1 MAVQEGRLRSIA
13 TTSISESNMTVK
25 LICASHSPLMEFAS
39 PAEKRQEEVVRATFE
54 NLAAEVQ
61 AYNPTLIITF
71 GPDHFNGFFYDLMPS
86 FCVGIRATAAGD
98 WDYGKDNA
106 KIDVPEQTALGLVRK
121 VLDEG
126 VDVAYSYRMQADHG
140 VTQPLHFLCDGK
152 LDRYLTIPI
161 FINGAAAPMPTTKR
175 TLALG
180 RAVGQFI
187 KSLNLE
193 NERVLILGT
202 GGLSHDP
209 PTPQMG
215 AVPPEVE
222 EFLICGRHP
231 TAEARQ
237 ARQAKIISVGQRLAA
252 GDKSISVP
260 LNPEWDASLL
270 ELFKHADFASIEK
283 MTEDDIRKEG
293 GRGGQE
299 VRSWMAAFAALAE
312 LGQYDMT
319 IHCYEAISEWIAGF
333 GIVSAKLKGE

>member
-1 MAVQEGRLRSIA
+1 MA
-13 TTSISESNMTVK
+13 VK

-39 PAEKRQEEVVRATFE
+39 PQEQRKEQVVRDTFAK
-54 NLAAEVQ
+54 LAAEVK
-61 AYNPTLIITF
+61 AYDPTLIITF

-98 WDYGKDNA
+98 WDYGKAHPELN
-106 KIDVPEQTALGLVRK
+106 VPEATALQLVRR

-140 VTQPLHFLCDGK
+140 VTQPLHFLCDGQ
-152 LDRYLTIPI
+152 LNRYPTIPI

-187 KSLNLE
+187 QSLNLE

-215 AVPPEVE
+215 SVPAEVE
-222 EFLICGRHP
+222 EFLICGRNP
-231 TAEARQ
+231 TAESRNN
-237 ARQAKIISVGQRLAA
+237 RQAKIIAVGQKLAA
-252 GDKSISVP
+252 GDMSVAVP
-260 LNPEWDASLL
+260 LNPEWDRALL
-270 ELFKHADFASIEK
+270 DTLAKADFAAIEA
-283 MTEDDIRKEG
+283 MTEADIRRDG

-299 VRSWMAAFAALAE
+299 VRSWMAAFAALHA
-312 LGQYDMT
+312 LGEYQMT
-319 IHCYEAISEWIAGF
+319 THCYEAISEWIAGF
-333 GIVSAKLKGE
+333 GIVSAELKG

>member
-1 MAVQEGRLRSIA
+1 MA
-13 TTSISESNMTVK
+13 VK

-39 PAEKRQEEVVRATFE
+39 PQRAEQETNVRAAFE
-54 NLAAEVQ
+54 KMAAEVK
-61 AYNPTLIITF
+61 AFDPTLIITF

-98 WDYGKDNA
+98 WNYGAENN
-106 KIDVPEQTALGLVRK
+106 KINVPEETAFNLVRR

-140 VTQPLHFLCDGK
+140 VTQPLHFLCDGQ
-152 LDRYLTIPI
+152 LDRYPTIPV

-175 TLALG
+175 TVALG
-180 RAVGQFI
+180 RAIGQFI

-215 AVPPEVE
+215 SVPPEVE
-222 EFLICGRHP
+222 EFLIAGRNP
-231 TAEARQ
+231 STEARH
-237 ARQAKIISVGQRLAA
+237 ARQAKIIAVGQKLAA
-252 GDKSISVP
+252 GDTSVAVP
-260 LNPEWDASLL
+260 LNAVWDIALL
-270 ELFKHADFASIEK
+270 ETFKNADFAAIEA
-283 MTEDDIRKEG
+283 MTEAEIRRDG

-299 VRSWMAAFAALAE
+299 VRSWIAAFAALSE
-312 LGQYDMT
+312 LGEYQMT
-319 IHCYEAISEWIAGF
+319 TQVYEAISEWIAGF
-333 GIVSAKLKGE
+333 GIVSAELKN

>member
-1 MAVQEGRLRSIA
+1 MA
-13 TTSISESNMTVK
+13 VK

-39 PAEKRQEEVVRATFE
+39 PQRAEQETNVRAAFE
-54 NLAAEVQ
+54 KMAAEVK
-61 AYNPTLIITF
+61 AFDPTLIITF

-98 WDYGKDNA
+98 WNYGAENN
-106 KIDVPEQTALGLVRK
+106 KINVPEETALHLVRR

-140 VTQPLHFLCDGK
+140 VTQPLHFLCDGQ
-152 LDRYLTIPI
+152 LDRYPTIPV

-175 TLALG
+175 TVALG
-180 RAVGQFI
+180 RAIGQFI

-215 AVPPEVE
+215 SVPPEVE
-222 EFLICGRHP
+222 EFLIAGRNP
-231 TAEARQ
+231 STEARH
-237 ARQAKIISVGQRLAA
+237 ARQAKIITVGQKLAA
-252 GDKSISVP
+252 GDTSVAVP
-260 LNPEWDASLL
+260 LNAEWDIALL
-270 ELFKHADFASIEK
+270 ETFKNADFAAIEA
-283 MTEDDIRKEG
+283 MTEADIRREG

-299 VRSWMAAFAALAE
+299 VRSWIAAFAALSE
-312 LGQYDMT
+312 LGEYEMT
-319 IHCYEAISEWIAGF
+319 TQVYEAISEWIAGF
-333 GIVSAKLKGE
+333 GIVSAELKG

>member
-1 MAVQEGRLRSIA
+1 MA
-13 TTSISESNMTVK
+13 VK

-39 PAEKRQEEVVRATFE
+39 PQEKYKEEKVRETFIQ
-54 NLAAEVQ
+54 LAAEVE
-61 AYNPTLIITF
+61 AYDPTLIITF

-98 WDYGKDNA
+98 WDYGKENNH
-106 KIDVPEQTALGLVRK
+106 INVPEETAIDLVRR

-140 VTQPLHFLCDGK
+140 VTQPLHFLCGGH
-152 LDRYLTIPI
+152 LDRYPTIPI

-175 TLALG
+175 TVALG

-215 AVPPEVE
+215 SVPPEVE
-222 EFLICGRHP
+222 EFLIAGRNP
-231 TAEARQ
+231 STEARH
-237 ARQAKIISVGQRLAA
+237 ARQAKIIAVGQKLAA
-252 GDKSISVP
+252 GDTSVAVP
-260 LNPEWDASLL
+260 LNAAWDIALL
-270 ELFKHADFASIEK
+270 ETFKNADFAAIEA
-283 MTEDDIRKEG
+283 MTEAEIRRDG

-299 VRSWMAAFAALAE
+299 VRSWIAAFAALSE
-312 LGQYDMT
+312 LGEYHMT
-319 IHCYEAISEWIAGF
+319 TQVYEAISEWIAGF
-333 GIVSAKLKGE
+333 GIVSAELKN

>member
-1 MAVQEGRLRSIA
+1 MA
-13 TTSISESNMTVK
+13 VK

-39 PAEKRQEEVVRATFE
+39 PQEQRKEQVVRDTFAK
-54 NLAAEVQ
+54 LAAEVK
-61 AYNPTLIITF
+61 AYDPTLIITF

-98 WDYGKDNA
+98 WDYGKAHPELN
-106 KIDVPEQTALGLVRK
+106 VPEATALQLVRR

-140 VTQPLHFLCDGK
+140 VTQPLHFLCDGQ
-152 LDRYLTIPI
+152 LNRYPTIPI

-187 KSLNLE
+187 QSLNLE

-215 AVPPEVE
+215 SVPAEVE
-222 EFLICGRHP
+222 EFLICGRNP
-231 TAEARQ
+231 TAESRNN
-237 ARQAKIISVGQRLAA
+237 RQAKIIAVGQKLAA
-252 GDKSISVP
+252 GDMSVAVP
-260 LNPEWDASLL
+260 LNPEWDRALL
-270 ELFKHADFASIEK
+270 ETLAKADFATIEA
-283 MTEDDIRKEG
+283 MTEADILRDG

-299 VRSWMAAFAALAE
+299 VRSWMAAFAALHA
-312 LGQYDMT
+312 LGEYQMT
-319 IHCYEAISEWIAGF
+319 THCYEAISEWIAGF
-333 GIVSAKLKGE
+333 GIVSAELKG

>member
-1 MAVQEGRLRSIA
+1 MP
-13 TTSISESNMTVK
+13 VK

-39 PAEKRQEEVVRATFE
+39 PQRAEQETNVRAAFE
-54 NLAAEVQ
+54 KMAAEVK
-61 AYNPTLIITF
+61 AFDPTLIITF

-98 WDYGKDNA
+98 WNYGAENNN
-106 KIDVPEQTALGLVRK
+106 INVPEETALHLVRR

-140 VTQPLHFLCDGK
+140 VTQPLHFLCDGQ
-152 LDRYLTIPI
+152 LDRYPTIPV

-175 TLALG
+175 TVALG
-180 RAVGQFI
+180 RAIGQFI

-215 AVPPEVE
+215 SVPPEVE
-222 EFLICGRHP
+222 EFLIAGRNP
-231 TAEARQ
+231 STEARH
-237 ARQAKIISVGQRLAA
+237 ARQAKIITVGQKLAA
-252 GDKSISVP
+252 GDTSVAVP
-260 LNPEWDASLL
+260 LNAVWDIALL
-270 ELFKHADFASIEK
+270 ETFKNADFAAIEA
-283 MTEDDIRKEG
+283 MTEAEIRRDG

-299 VRSWMAAFAALAE
+299 VRSWIAAFAALSE
-312 LGQYDMT
+312 LGEYHMT
-319 IHCYEAISEWIAGF
+319 TQVYEAISEWIAGF
-333 GIVSAKLKGE
+333 GIVSAELKN

>member
-1 MAVQEGRLRSIA
+1 MA
-13 TTSISESNMTVK
+13 VK

-39 PAEKRQEEVVRATFE
+39 PQRAEQETNVRAAFE
-54 NLAAEVQ
+54 KMAAEVK
-61 AYNPTLIITF
+61 AFDPTLIITF

-98 WDYGKDNA
+98 WNYGAENN
-106 KIDVPEQTALGLVRK
+106 KINVPEETALNLVRR

-140 VTQPLHFLCDGK
+140 VTQPLHFLCDGQ
-152 LDRYLTIPI
+152 LDRYPTIPI

-175 TLALG
+175 TVALG
-180 RAVGQFI
+180 RAIGQFI

-215 AVPPEVE
+215 SVPPEVE
-222 EFLICGRHP
+222 EFLIAGRNP
-231 TAEARQ
+231 STEARH
-237 ARQAKIISVGQRLAA
+237 ARQAKIIAVGQKLAA
-252 GDKSISVP
+252 GDTSVAVP
-260 LNPEWDASLL
+260 LNAEWDIALL
-270 ELFKHADFASIEK
+270 ETFKNGDFAAIEA
-283 MTEDDIRKEG
+283 MTEAEIRRDG

-299 VRSWMAAFAALAE
+299 VRSWIAAFAALSE
-312 LGQYDMT
+312 LGEYHMT
-319 IHCYEAISEWIAGF
+319 TQVYEAISEWIAGF
-333 GIVSAKLKGE
+333 GIVSAELKN

>member
-1 MAVQEGRLRSIA
+1 MP
-13 TTSISESNMTVK
+13 VK

-39 PAEKRQEEVVRATFE
+39 PQRAEQEINVRAAFE
-54 NLAAEVQ
+54 KMAAEVK
-61 AYNPTLIITF
+61 AFDPTLIITF

-98 WDYGKDNA
+98 WNYGAENN
-106 KIDVPEQTALGLVRK
+106 KINVPEETALHLVRR

-140 VTQPLHFLCDGK
+140 VTQPLHFLCDGQ
-152 LDRYLTIPI
+152 LDRYPTIPV

-175 TLALG
+175 TVALG
-180 RAVGQFI
+180 RAIGQFI

-215 AVPPEVE
+215 SVPPEVE
-222 EFLICGRHP
+222 EFLIAGHNP
-231 TAEARQ
+231 STEARH
-237 ARQAKIISVGQRLAA
+237 ARQAKIITVGQKLAA
-252 GDKSISVP
+252 GDTSVAVP
-260 LNPEWDASLL
+260 LNAAWDIALL
-270 ELFKHADFASIEK
+270 ETFKNADFAAIEA
-283 MTEDDIRKEG
+283 MTEAEIRRDG

-299 VRSWMAAFAALAE
+299 VRSWIAAFAALSE
-312 LGQYDMT
+312 LGEYHMT
-319 IHCYEAISEWIAGF
+319 TQVYEAISEWIAGF
-333 GIVSAKLKGE
+333 GIVSAELKN

>member
-1 MAVQEGRLRSIA
+1 MA
-13 TTSISESNMTVK
+13 VK

-39 PAEKRQEEVVRATFE
+39 PQRAEQETNVRAAFE
-54 NLAAEVQ
+54 KMAAEVK
-61 AYNPTLIITF
+61 AFDPTLIITF

-98 WDYGKDNA
+98 WNYGAENN
-106 KIDVPEQTALGLVRK
+106 KINVPEDTALNLVRR

-140 VTQPLHFLCDGK
+140 VTQPLHFLCDGQ
-152 LDRYLTIPI
+152 LDRYPTIPV

-175 TLALG
+175 TVALG
-180 RAVGQFI
+180 RAIGQFI

-215 AVPPEVE
+215 SVPPEVE
-222 EFLICGRHP
+222 EFLIAGRNP
-231 TAEARQ
+231 STEARH
-237 ARQAKIISVGQRLAA
+237 ARQAKIITVGQKLAA
-252 GDKSISVP
+252 GDTSVAVP
-260 LNPEWDASLL
+260 LNAEWDIALL
-270 ELFKHADFASIEK
+270 ETFKNADFAAIET
-283 MTEDDIRKEG
+283 MTEAEIRRDG

-299 VRSWMAAFAALAE
+299 VRSWIAAFAALSE
-312 LGQYDMT
+312 LGEYHMT
-319 IHCYEAISEWIAGF
+319 TQVYEAISEWIAGF
-333 GIVSAKLKGE
+333 GIVSAELKN

>member
-1 MAVQEGRLRSIA
+1 MA
-13 TTSISESNMTVK
+13 VK

-39 PAEKRQEEVVRATFE
+39 PQEQCKEQVVRDTFAK
-54 NLAAEVQ
+54 LAAEVK
-61 AYNPTLIITF
+61 AYDPTLIITF

-98 WDYGKDNA
+98 WDYGKAHPELN
-106 KIDVPEQTALGLVRK
+106 VPEATALQLVRC

-140 VTQPLHFLCDGK
+140 VTQPLHFLCDGQ
-152 LDRYLTIPI
+152 LNRYPTIPI

-187 KSLNLE
+187 QSLNLE

-215 AVPPEVE
+215 SVPAEVE
-222 EFLICGRHP
+222 EFLICGRNP
-231 TAEARQ
+231 TAESRNN
-237 ARQAKIISVGQRLAA
+237 RQAKIIAVGQKLAA
-252 GDKSISVP
+252 GDMSVAVP
-260 LNPEWDASLL
+260 LNPEWDRALL
-270 ELFKHADFASIEK
+270 ETLAKADFATIEA
-283 MTEDDIRKEG
+283 MTEADIRRDG

-299 VRSWMAAFAALAE
+299 VRSWMAAFAALHA
-312 LGQYDMT
+312 LGEYQMT
-319 IHCYEAISEWIAGF
+319 THCYEAISEWIAGF
-333 GIVSAKLKGE
+333 GIVSAELKG

>member
-1 MAVQEGRLRSIA
+1 MA
-13 TTSISESNMTVK
+13 VK

-39 PAEKRQEEVVRATFE
+39 PQRAEQETNVRAAFE
-54 NLAAEVQ
+54 KMAAEVK
-61 AYNPTLIITF
+61 AFDPTLIITF

-98 WDYGKDNA
+98 WNYGAENN
-106 KIDVPEQTALGLVRK
+106 KINVPEETALNLVRR

-140 VTQPLHFLCDGK
+140 VTQPLHFLCDGQ
-152 LDRYLTIPI
+152 LDRYPTIPV

-175 TLALG
+175 TVALG
-180 RAVGQFI
+180 RAIGQFI

-215 AVPPEVE
+215 SVPPEVE
-222 EFLICGRHP
+222 EFLIAGRNP
-231 TAEARQ
+231 STEARH
-237 ARQAKIISVGQRLAA
+237 ARQAKIIAVGQKLAA
-252 GDKSISVP
+252 GDTSVAVP
-260 LNPEWDASLL
+260 LNAVWDIALL
-270 ELFKHADFASIEK
+270 ETFKNADFAAIEA
-283 MTEDDIRKEG
+283 MTEAEIRRDG

-299 VRSWMAAFAALAE
+299 VRSWIAAFAALSE
-312 LGQYDMT
+312 LGEYQMT
-319 IHCYEAISEWIAGF
+319 TQVYEAISEWIAGF
-333 GIVSAKLKGE
+333 GIVSAELKN

>member
-1 MAVQEGRLRSIA
+1 MP
-13 TTSISESNMTVK
+13 VK

-39 PAEKRQEEVVRATFE
+39 PQRAEQETNVRAAFE
-54 NLAAEVQ
+54 KMAAEVK
-61 AYNPTLIITF
+61 AFDPTLIITF

-98 WDYGKDNA
+98 WNYGAENN
-106 KIDVPEQTALGLVRK
+106 KINVPEETALHLVRR

-140 VTQPLHFLCDGK
+140 VTQPLHFLCDGQ
-152 LDRYLTIPI
+152 LDRYPTIPV

-175 TLALG
+175 TVALG
-180 RAVGQFI
+180 RAIGQFI

-215 AVPPEVE
+215 SVPPEVE
-222 EFLICGRHP
+222 EFLIAGRNP
-231 TAEARQ
+231 STEARH
-237 ARQAKIISVGQRLAA
+237 ARQAKIITVGQKLAA
-252 GDKSISVP
+252 GDTSVAVP
-260 LNPEWDASLL
+260 LNAEWDIALL
-270 ELFKHADFASIEK
+270 ETFKNADFAAIEA
-283 MTEDDIRKEG
+283 MTEAEIRRDG

-299 VRSWMAAFAALAE
+299 VRSWIAAFAALSE
-312 LGQYDMT
+312 LGEYHMT
-319 IHCYEAISEWIAGF
+319 TQVYEAISEWIAGF
-333 GIVSAKLKGE
+333 GIVSAELKN

>member
-1 MAVQEGRLRSIA
+1 MA
-13 TTSISESNMTVK
+13 VK

-39 PAEKRQEEVVRATFE
+39 PQEQRKEQVVRDTFAK
-54 NLAAEVQ
+54 LAAEVK
-61 AYNPTLIITF
+61 AYDPTLIITF

-98 WDYGKDNA
+98 WDYGKEHPELN
-106 KIDVPEQTALGLVRK
+106 VPEATALQLVRC

-140 VTQPLHFLCDGK
+140 VTQPLHFLCDGQ
-152 LDRYLTIPI
+152 LNRYPTIPI

-187 KSLNLE
+187 QSLNLE

-215 AVPPEVE
+215 SVPAEVE
-222 EFLICGRHP
+222 EFLICGRNP
-231 TAEARQ
+231 TAESRNN
-237 ARQAKIISVGQRLAA
+237 RQAKIIAVGQKLAA
-252 GDKSISVP
+252 GDMSVAVP
-260 LNPEWDASLL
+260 LNPEWDRALL
-270 ELFKHADFASIEK
+270 ETLAKADFAAIEA
-283 MTEDDIRKEG
+283 MTEADIRRDG

-299 VRSWMAAFAALAE
+299 VRSWMAAFAALHA
-312 LGQYDMT
+312 LGEYQMT
-319 IHCYEAISEWIAGF
+319 THCYEAISEWIAGF
-333 GIVSAKLKGE
+333 GIVSAELKG

>member
-1 MAVQEGRLRSIA
+1 MP
-13 TTSISESNMTVK
+13 VK

-39 PAEKRQEEVVRATFE
+39 PQRAEQETNVRAAFE
-54 NLAAEVQ
+54 KMAAEVK
-61 AYNPTLIITF
+61 AFDPTLIITF

-98 WDYGKDNA
+98 WNYGAENN
-106 KIDVPEQTALGLVRK
+106 KINVPEETALHLVRR

-140 VTQPLHFLCDGK
+140 MTQPLHFLCDGQ
-152 LDRYLTIPI
+152 LDRYPTIPV

-175 TLALG
+175 TVALG
-180 RAVGQFI
+180 RAIGQFI

-215 AVPPEVE
+215 SVPPEVE
-222 EFLICGRHP
+222 EFLIAGRNP
-231 TAEARQ
+231 STEARH
-237 ARQAKIISVGQRLAA
+237 ARQAKIITVGQKLAA
-252 GDKSISVP
+252 GDTSVAVP
-260 LNPEWDASLL
+260 LNAEWDIALL
-270 ELFKHADFASIEK
+270 ETFKNADFAAIET
-283 MTEDDIRKEG
+283 MTEAEIRRDG

-299 VRSWMAAFAALAE
+299 VRSWIAAFAALSE
-312 LGQYDMT
+312 LGEYHMT
-319 IHCYEAISEWIAGF
+319 TQVYEAISEWIAGF
-333 GIVSAKLKGE
+333 GIVSAELKN

>member
-1 MAVQEGRLRSIA
+1 MA
-13 TTSISESNMTVK
+13 VK

-39 PAEKRQEEVVRATFE
+39 PQEQRKEQVVRDTFAK
-54 NLAAEVQ
+54 LAAEVK
-61 AYNPTLIITF
+61 AYDPTLIITF

-98 WDYGKDNA
+98 WDYGKEHPELN
-106 KIDVPEQTALGLVRK
+106 VPEATALQLVHR

-140 VTQPLHFLCDGK
+140 VTQPLHFLCDGQ
-152 LDRYLTIPI
+152 LNRYPTIPI

-187 KSLNLE
+187 QSLNLE

-215 AVPPEVE
+215 SVPAEVE
-222 EFLICGRHP
+222 EFLICGRNP
-231 TAEARQ
+231 TAESRNN
-237 ARQAKIISVGQRLAA
+237 RQAKIIAVGQKLAA
-252 GDKSISVP
+252 GDMSVAVP
-260 LNPEWDASLL
+260 LNSEWDRALL
-270 ELFKHADFASIEK
+270 ETLAKADFAAIEA
-283 MTEDDIRKEG
+283 MTEADIRRDG

-299 VRSWMAAFAALAE
+299 VRSWMAAFAALHA
-312 LGQYDMT
+312 LGEYQMT
-319 IHCYEAISEWIAGF
+319 THCYEAISEWIAGF
-333 GIVSAKLKGE
+333 GIVSAELKG

>member
-1 MAVQEGRLRSIA
+1 MA
-13 TTSISESNMTVK
+13 VK

-39 PAEKRQEEVVRATFE
+39 PQRAEQETNVRAAFE
-54 NLAAEVQ
+54 KMAAEVK
-61 AYNPTLIITF
+61 AFDPTLIITF

-98 WDYGKDNA
+98 WNYGAENN
-106 KIDVPEQTALGLVRK
+106 KINVPEDTALDLVRR

-140 VTQPLHFLCDGK
+140 VTQPLHFLCSGQ
-152 LDRYLTIPI
+152 LDRYPTIPI

-175 TLALG
+175 TVALG
-180 RAVGQFI
+180 RAIGQFI

-215 AVPPEVE
+215 SVPPEVE
-222 EFLICGRHP
+222 EFLICGRNP
-231 TAEARQ
+231 SPEART
-237 ARQAKIISVGQRLAA
+237 ARQEKIIAVGQKLAA
-252 GDKSISVP
+252 GDTSVAVP
-260 LNPEWDASLL
+260 LNAEWDIALL
-270 ELFKHADFASIEK
+270 ETFKTADFAAIEA
-283 MTEDDIRKEG
+283 MTEADIRREG

-299 VRSWMAAFAALAE
+299 VRSWIAAFAALSE
-312 LGQYDMT
+312 LGEYEMT
-319 IHCYEAISEWIAGF
+319 TQVYEAISEWIAGF
-333 GIVSAKLKGE
+333 GIVSAELKG

>member
-1 MAVQEGRLRSIA
+1 MA
-13 TTSISESNMTVK
+13 VK

-39 PAEKRQEEVVRATFE
+39 PQEQRKEQIVRDTFAQ
-54 NLAAEVQ
+54 LSAEVK
-61 AYNPTLIITF
+61 AYDPTLIITF

-98 WDYGKDNA
+98 WDYGKDND
-106 KIDVPEQTALGLVRK
+106 KINVPEDTAIALVRR

-126 VDVAYSYRMQADHG
+126 VDVAHSYRMQADHG
-140 VTQPLHFLCDGK
+140 VTQPLHFLCDGQ
-152 LDRYLTIPI
+152 LDRYPTIPI

-175 TLALG
+175 TIALG

-187 KSLNLE
+187 QSLNLE

-222 EFLICGRHP
+222 EFLICGRNP
-231 TAEARQ
+231 SVESRNN
-237 ARQAKIISVGQRLAA
+237 RQAKIIAVGQKLAA
-252 GDKSISVP
+252 GDQSVAVP
-260 LNPEWDASLL
+260 LNPEWDRALL
-270 ELFKHADFASIEK
+270 ETFAKADFATIEA
-283 MTEDDIRKEG
+283 MTEADIRRDG

-299 VRSWMAAFAALAE
+299 VRSWMAAFAALHE
-312 LGQYDMT
+312 LGEYEMT
-319 IHCYEAISEWIAGF
+319 THCYEDISEWIAGF
-333 GIVSAKLKGE
+333 GIVSAELKG

>member
-1 MAVQEGRLRSIA
+1 MA
-13 TTSISESNMTVK
+13 VK

-39 PAEKRQEEVVRATFE
+39 PQEKRQEQAVRDAFDT
-54 NLAAEVQ
+54 LAAEVK
-61 AYNPTLIITF
+61 AYDPTLIITF

-98 WDYGKDNA
+98 WDYGKDNNH
-106 KIDVPEQTALGLVRK
+106 INVPEDTAIDLVRR

-140 VTQPLHFLCDGK
+140 VTQPLHFLCGGH
-152 LDRYLTIPI
+152 LDRYPTIPI

-175 TLALG
+175 TVALG

-215 AVPPEVE
+215 SVPPEVE
-222 EFLICGRHP
+222 EFLIAGRNP
-231 TAEARQ
+231 TIEARNN
-237 ARQAKIISVGQRLAA
+237 RQSKIITVGQKLAA
-252 GDKSISVP
+252 GDKSVAVP
-260 LNPEWDASLL
+260 LNPAWDRALL
-270 ELFKHADFASIEK
+270 EIFAKADFASIEA
-283 MTEDDIRKEG
+283 MTEAAIRVEG

-299 VRSWMAAFAALAE
+299 VRSWMAAFAALHE
-312 LGQYDMT
+312 MGEYDMT
-319 IHCYEAISEWIAGF
+319 THCYEDISEWIAGF
-333 GIVSAKLKGE
+333 GIVSAELKG

>member
-1 MAVQEGRLRSIA
+1 MP
-13 TTSISESNMTVK
+13 VK

-39 PAEKRQEEVVRATFE
+39 PQDQSQEQKVRDAFTR
-54 NLAAEVQ
+54 LSAEVKD
-61 AYNPTLIITF
+61 YEPTLIITF

-98 WDYGKDNA
+98 WDYGKENN
-106 KIDVPEQTALGLVRK
+106 KIDVPEQKALDLVRR

-140 VTQPLHFLCDGK
+140 VTQPLHFLCNGK
-152 LDRYLTIPI
+152 LDRYPTIPI

-175 TLALG
+175 TVALG

-215 AVPPEVE
+215 SVPPVVE
-222 EFLICGRHP
+222 EFLIAGRNP
-231 TAEARQ
+231 TDEARN
-237 ARQAKIISVGQRLAA
+237 ARQAKIIAVGQKLAA
-252 GDKSISVP
+252 GDTSVAVP
-260 LNPEWDASLL
+260 LSPEWDIALL
-270 ELFKHADFASIEK
+270 EKFKQADFTTLEA
-283 MTEDDIRKEG
+283 MTEDEIRRDG

-299 VRSWMAAFAALAE
+299 VRSWMAAFAALHE
-312 LGQYDMT
+312 IGEYDMT
-319 IHCYEAISEWIAGF
+319 THCYEDISEWIAGF
-333 GIVSAKLKGE
+333 GIVSAELKG